1 MSDVDRSE
9 NGSRDLL
16 PTSSDEYSEHGVGL
30 LTGQQRHFSKPGSKL
45 RGYLA
50 YAATTVLWILSLMLT
65 VKISSR
71 SCRKDGFASG
81 FDTDLGEPKRPSL
94 DGSGSCISSEL

>member
-1 MSDVDRSE
+1 MPDVDRSE
-9 NGSRDLL
+9 DG
-16 PTSSDEYSEHGVGL
+16 DEYSEHGVGL

-65 VKISSR
+65 VKLSSR
-71 SCRKDGFASG
+71 SCRIDGFASG
-81 FDTDLGEPKRPSL
+81 FDTDLGEPKRP
-94 DGSGSCISSEL
+94 